1 MSPEHPPIEPVGDGR
16 IRPGVAAAPA
26 GDAPSAEPA
35 GEGISDA
42 SAAAEADA
50 PSDIE
55 SVADDDAGAGTV
67 AQPDA
72 DADPSVDTE
81 APDATAAFFATS
93 GSHQSAIP
101 ADFRTGM
108 VAIIGRPNV
117 GKSTLL
123 NRLVGQKISITSR
136 KAQTTR
142 HRILGIATT
151 PTAQFVFV
159 DTPGFQ
165 TRHKSVLHK
174 SMHRAIRD
182 AVAGVACVLF
192 VVEAGRFGPED
203 EAVLQLLPAD
213 TPVILVINKSD
224 ALDDKRSLLPFIQAR
239 STEHPWAA
247 IVPIS
252 AKTGSQI
259 DDLMREIATRLPVS
273 PPIFDADDLTD
284 RSERFLVSEM
294 IREKVFRQLGEELPY
309 GTTVVI
315 DRFVEEPS
323 LKDGRFCR
331 IAATIIV
338 ERASHK
344 AMLIG
349 TGGGKLKL
357 IGSEARADIE
367 KLLQARC
374 HLELWVKVKSG
385 WADSAALV
393 RSFGYE

>member
-1 MSPEHPPIEPVGDGR
+1 MSAPP
-16 IRPGVAAAPA
+16 
-26 GDAPSAEPA
+26 DAPLEV
-35 GEGISDA
+35 
-42 SAAAEADA
+42 ADA
-50 PSDIE
+50 IGR
-55 SVADDDAGAGTV
+55 DA
-67 AQPDA
+67 Q
-72 DADPSVDTE
+72 DT
-81 APDATAAFFATS
+81 
-93 GSHQSAIP
+93 G
-101 ADFRTGM
+101 FRTGL

-151 PTAQFVFV
+151 ATAQFVFV

-182 AVAGVACVLF
+182 AVSGVACVLF

-203 EAVLQLLPAD
+203 QAVLALLPDD

-224 ALDDKRSLLPFIQAR
+224 ALDDKRSLLPYLQAR
-239 STEHPWAA
+239 STEHAWAA
-247 IVPIS
+247 LVPVS
-252 AKTGSQI
+252 AKTGLQI
-259 DDLMREIATRLPVS
+259 DDLLGEIEQRLPVA
-273 PPIFDADDLTD
+273 PPLFDADDLTD

-294 IREKVFRQLGEELPY
+294 IREKVFRQLGDELPY
-309 GTTVVI
+309 GMTVVI

-323 LKDGRFCR
+323 QNDGRFCR
-331 IAATIIV
+331 IAATIMV

-349 TGGGKLKL
+349 ASGAKLKL
-357 IGSEARADIE
+357 IGSEARTDIE

-385 WADSAALV
+385 WSDSAALV